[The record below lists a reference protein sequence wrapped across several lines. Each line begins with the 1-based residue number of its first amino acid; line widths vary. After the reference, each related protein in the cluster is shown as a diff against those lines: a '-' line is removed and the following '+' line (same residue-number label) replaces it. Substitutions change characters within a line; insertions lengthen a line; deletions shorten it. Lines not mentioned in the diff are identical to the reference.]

1 MNILIIGAGGRE
13 HAIGWK
19 LSLDSRVK
27 KLYFAPGNGGTA
39 ELGENIGIQVT
50 EIEKLL
56 DFAKKNDVEL
66 TVVGPELPLT
76 LGIVDK
82 FREAGKKIFGPD
94 KHAAQ
99 LEGSKAFAKDFMLKH
114 SIPTAG
120 YDVYTDVLTA
130 IKAVENAEYPL
141 VIKADGIAAGK
152 GVIICESFVQA
163 KKELESIMVD
173 MRFGTA
179 GEKVVIEEF
188 LRGTEASVLCFT
200 DGKTIKPMVS
210 AQDYKRALDG
220 DLGLNTGGMG
230 SVSPAF
236 AYTEKHEQIFTETI
250 MNRALD
256 GIDGMYYRGV
266 LYFGLMI
273 NGDDIK
279 VLEFNA
285 RFGDPETEAVL
296 LKLKTS
302 LLDIIEA
309 VCAQKLD
316 KADIEWDDTY
326 AVCVVAASEG
336 YPGEI
341 KTGQPITINKK
352 NKDVQ
357 IFHAGTE
364 IRDERIVTSGGRVLA
379 VSAAG
384 GSLDK
389 AKSMVYSALENVDF
403 SGIQYRMDIGKN
415 YEIG

>member
-1 MNILIIGAGGRE
+1 MKILIIGSGGRE

-19 LSLDSRVK
+19 LSLDSRVE

-56 DFAKKNDVEL
+56 EFAVKNEIDL
-66 TVVGPELPLT
+66 TVAGPELPLT
-76 LGIVDK
+76 LGVVDK
-82 FREAGKKIFGPD
+82 FREAGKTIFGPD

-99 LEGSKAFAKDFMLKH
+99 LEGSKAFAKDFMLRH
-114 SIPTAG
+114 NIPTAG
-120 YDVYTDVLTA
+120 YDVYSNVSSA
-130 IKAVENAEYPL
+130 VKAVENAKYPL

-152 GVIICESFVQA
+152 GVIICEDFAQA
-163 KKELESIMVD
+163 KKELEGIMVD
-173 MRFGTA
+173 KRFGAA

-236 AYTEKHEQIFTETI
+236 AYTEKHERIFTETI
-250 MNRALD
+250 MNRTLK
-256 GIDGMYYRGV
+256 GMGGMYYRGV

-279 VLEFNA
+279 VIEFNA
-285 RFGDPETEAVL
+285 RFGDPEIEAVL
-296 LKLKTS
+296 LRLKTP

-309 VCAQKLD
+309 VCAGELD
-316 KADIEWDDTY
+316 KIDMEWEDGFSI
-326 AVCVVAASEG
+326 CVVAASEG

-341 KTGQPITINKK
+341 KKGLPVTIGE
-352 NKDVQ
+352 KDDAVQ
-357 IFHAGTE
+357 IFHAGTA
-364 IRDERIVTSGGRVLA
+364 IKDGQTVTSGGRVLA
-379 VSAAG
+379 VCAADET
-384 GSLDK
+384 LYK
-389 AKSMVYSALENVDF
+389 AKHIVYNTLENINF
-403 SGIQYRMDIGKN
+403 SGIQYRKDIGKV
-415 YEIG
+415 